1 MTEVAGTQVTLLLG
15 SDVPELIVPLETRS
29 GPKGSPVGIRT
40 ELGWAITGRLPGYI
54 QDSES
59 VCKVHVVT
67 ADEELHETVKS
78 WWRTEKFG
86 CRYDY
91 DTQHSVED
99 ANVMKFLNEK
109 TRKVDGRY
117 EVPLIWK
124 DQNIRL
130 PDNRIV
136 AVHCLNV
143 LERRLQRDPELA
155 AAYKKTISSDLEK
168 GYIKKLT
175 KEEANALVKHK
186 WYLPH
191 HPVLN
196 PSKPGK
202 VRRVCDAAAKF
213 QGSSLNSHLLSGPD
227 LMNNLVGIFMR
238 FREDRIAISGDIEA
252 MFNQVSVPPEDQI
265 ALRFLWRQSP
275 GSEAEVYQYQHHI
288 FGAKCAPTCSNYAC
302 GEP

>member
-1 MTEVAGTQVTLLLG
+1 
-15 SDVPELIVPLETRS
+15 
-29 GPKGSPVGIRT
+29 
-40 ELGWAITGRLPGYI
+40 
-54 QDSES
+54 
-59 VCKVHVVT
+59 
-67 ADEELHETVKS
+67 
-78 WWRTEKFG
+78 
-86 CRYDY
+86 
-91 DTQHSVED
+91 
-99 ANVMKFLNEK
+99 MKFLNEK

-136 AVHCLNV
+136 AVHRLNV

-155 AAYKKTISSDLEK
+155 AAYEKTISSDLEK

-175 KEEANALVKHK
+175 KEEANARTVKYK

-227 LMNNLVGIFMR
+227 LMNNLVGIFM
-238 FREDRIAISGDIEA
+238 
-252 MFNQVSVPPEDQI
+252 
-265 ALRFLWRQSP
+265 
-275 GSEAEVYQYQHHI
+275 
-288 FGAKCAPTCSNYAC
+288 
-302 GEP
+302 